1 MDINNLEKIES
12 GQNAFSDRLLRLA
25 LDVGEGM
32 LKNGGEIHRVEES
45 IRRICLAYGAAH
57 VEVFAITSLIVA
69 SVRLKNGEYSLQ
81 MRRVYSSSNNMRW
94 VEGLN
99 AISRRVCVEVPSL
112 DEFEEMIRDVKRKSK
127 PSFWLQIIAGILV
140 AGGFSIMFGGSLLDA
155 AVASFM
161 GVVVVLLNHLQ
172 IKNLDSHVRCVFI
185 SFVCG
190 MLTCIAVH
198 FGIGHNENIIMIG
211 TIMLLIPGLA
221 LGSSLQD
228 MVYGDILAG
237 STRLI
242 QACLTAVMIAVGFGL
257 AIFISGVLL

>member
-1 MDINNLEKIES
+1 
-12 GQNAFSDRLLRLA
+12 
-25 LDVGEGM
+25 
-32 LKNGGEIHRVEES
+32 
-45 IRRICLAYGAAH
+45 
-57 VEVFAITSLIVA
+57 
-69 SVRLKNGEYSLQ
+69 
-81 MRRVYSSSNNMRW
+81 
-94 VEGLN
+94 
-99 AISRRVCVEVPSL
+99 
-112 DEFEEMIRDVKRKSK
+112 MIRDVKRKSK
-127 PSFWLQIIAGILV
+127 PSFGLQIIAGILV

-185 SFVCG
+185 SFICG